1 LLKKHITAAE
11 VNIMRRNF
19 YVGPTVYT
27 IALLVALVSGVAS
40 VVLILALAVF
50 YAVGT
55 RSPQ

>member
-1 LLKKHITAAE
+1 
-11 VNIMRRNF
+11 MRRNF